1 MGRTNHPRYE
11 LMEKI
16 RPDLVLTANWASP
29 VMLNELVS
37 RHFNVVSLNPES
49 WDDVLRNI
57 RLLGWLLDA
66 EKAAD
71 EMSERLE
78 QEMKRLLRAAA
89 DLPAV
94 PTIYIETQTKPVAFA
109 PDWVREMVEF
119 SGGIDAYADRR
130 GDRTDGR
137 IVDIDDLQ
145 TRDPDAIVLAWTGA
159 DGDHDWEKVL
169 DRPGWEDLRAVR
181 EERIY
186 DVDSRHLLT
195 LGGSIFYGLDDLT
208 QIVTDVAQTLAA
220 EEPY

>member
-1 MGRTNHPRYE
+1 MVVWLNRSVARRKGTILAKTHPRVVSLEPSCTDLVFSMGREDWLCGVTSLCRKIPTIGERLIDLELPSMGRTNHPRYE

-137 IVDIDDLQ
+137 IVSW
-145 TRDPDAIVLAWTGA
+145 R
-159 DGDHDWEKVL
+159 
-169 DRPGWEDLRAVR
+169 
-181 EERIY
+181 
-186 DVDSRHLLT
+186 DVDA
-195 LGGSIFYGLDDLT
+195 
-208 QIVTDVAQTLAA
+208 VV
-220 EEPY
+220 